1 MLIGISGNITNPA
14 AFNVKGAMQLYSRDH
29 GVSQH
34 IEGHVAFVE
43 ITQDSHQK
51 LTFFFLHLLCAQQV
65 AQR

>member
-14 AFNVKGAMQLYSRDH
+14 AFNVKGAMQLYSRDQ

-51 LTFFFLHLLCAQQV
+51 LTFFFFFICYVHSK
-65 AQR
+65 